1 MALAFVQG
9 RPIYAVRN
17 TRNHYDFNR
26 QIIPNNIAHNATISV
41 GIYHDYGEA
50 VDNGYL
56 TLAPYNANTFANAR
70 NNLNQNEW
78 LAQVQLAQAYMR
90 RSRQS
95 QGISR
100 AITNFA
106 DRNELPKWLVVS
118 GGVLFTIFCFIM
130 AISGNYLLF
139 KLSNKVYKNQECKLY
154 KNNHLP
160 QCMWANK
167 MKFHLAEHSHQL
179 TYIAIDK
186 LFSFLKSLT
195 MSN

>member
-17 TRNHYDFNR
+17 RQNHSDFNR
-26 QIIPNNIAHNATISV
+26 EFIVGNNAHNATISV

-56 TLAPYNANTFANAR
+56 TLAPFNAQTFANAR

-95 QGISR
+95 QGITR

-106 DRNELPKWLVVS
+106 DRNHLPKWLVFS
-118 GGVLFTIFCFIM
+118 GCSLFSIFCFIM
-130 AISGNYLLF
+130 
-139 KLSNKVYKNQECKLY
+139 
-154 KNNHLP
+154 
-160 QCMWANK
+160 W
-167 MKFHLAEHSHQL
+167 
-179 TYIAIDK
+179 
-186 LFSFLKSLT
+186 
-195 MSN
+195 